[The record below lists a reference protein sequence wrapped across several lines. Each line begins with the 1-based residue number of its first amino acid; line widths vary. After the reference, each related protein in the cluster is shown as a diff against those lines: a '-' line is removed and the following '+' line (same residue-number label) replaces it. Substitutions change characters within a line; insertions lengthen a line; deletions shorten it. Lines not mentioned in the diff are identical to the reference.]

1 MSSARMASLVAAALT
16 ASCGEG
22 IPQQGGALDRGS
34 SARLTQD
41 EVLPTGATCTPTG
54 AHGKHAG
61 YDCKVCH
68 LCGGVLAF
76 DPLGPAVS
84 PGLAA
89 PAFDAA
95 AKTCSNVAC
104 HGMYAGTFS
113 FYFPGGDGE
122 PELITVAYEGN
133 GGSTP
138 SWYSSGAGCTACH
151 GNPPAN
157 APVFGAYTWHSGHH
171 GNQLPTGTMN
181 QCQLCHPDAT
191 GSGGFGTAI
200 TDRTR
205 HANGSVDV
213 AGKFT
218 NACFGCH

>member
-1 MSSARMASLVAAALT
+1 MSSARMASLLAAALA
-16 ASCGEG
+16 ASCGQG

-34 SARLTQD
+34 SAQLTQD
-41 EVLPTGATCTPTG
+41 EVLPTGATCAPNG

-89 PAFDAA
+89 PAFDAS

-122 PELITVAYEGN
+122 PELITVVYQGN

-181 QCQLCHPDAT
+181 QCQLCHPDAA
-191 GSGGFGTAI
+191 GSGGLGTTI

-213 AGKFT
+213 AGRFT